1 MLIVVVWGW
10 HFRELYFLW
19 WLNFDLLVTLAA
31 NMHGQSDGKKK
42 KWRNIAGEGGDCGE
56 IEESRRI
63 VG

>member
-42 KWRNIAGEGGDCGE
+42 SEE
-56 IEESRRI
+56 I
-63 VG
+63 